1 METIW
6 NTVVE
11 FFKSSGIAG
20 FFVTGGWANLVMI
33 VVALILLFLAIK
45 KDFEPYLLL
54 PIAFGMLLVNL
65 PLVGQEIFNKG
76 ATGYNAI
83 QFAAKAGL
91 TDGQVQYI
99 FSQLGNVEG
108 IYTTHQISDLVSSS
122 SFLVNA
128 PAELGFTSTTV
139 NNIKNVYNYDYSGMF
154 GYLYYGVKWGIYPCL
169 IFPVLEPLPTLDH

>member
-6 NTVVE
+6 RTIVE

-33 VVALILLFLAIK
+33 LVALVLLYLAIK

-76 ATGYNAI
+76 ATTYNAI

-91 TDGQVQYI
+91 TSDQAAYI
-99 FSQLGNVEG
+99 FGQLGDVNG
-108 IYTTHQISDLVSSS
+108 IYTTHQISDLVGSSD
-122 SFLVNA
+122 FLANA
-128 PAELGFTSTTV
+128 PANLEFNSTIV
-139 NNIKNVYNYDYSGMF
+139 NNI
-154 GYLYYGVKWGIYPCL
+154 
-169 IFPVLEPLPTLDH
+169 